1 MSKRRT
7 YQWSQLFAQFEQSHL
22 TQAEFCKQHDLN
34 PKYFSLKLSKHKASA
49 QHTGAFTR
57 VEVQSESM
65 SSSGLMLQVGQCQ
78 VHCPDTLS
86 MPAIV
91 SLIKAL
97 A

>member
-1 MSKRRT
+1 MSKRRK
-7 YQWSQLFAQFEQSHL
+7 YQWSQLFAQFEQSQL
-22 TQAEFCKQHDLN
+22 TQAEFCKQHDFN
-34 PKYFSLKLSKHKASA
+34 PKYFNLKLSKHKASA

-57 VEVQSESM
+57 VEVPSEWV

-78 VHCPDTLS
+78 VQCPDTLS